1 MEQLVILIVIG
12 LISLVNWVLQKAAE
26 KRELAQMKREAERG
40 GRADQQQTPG
50 RSAVPPP
57 LPRQPQG
64 RPAADP
70 MRELMEALGLPA
82 EAAPPPAAP
91 ARRALAREVQE
102 EEFASMEE
110 VDAPPP
116 LLEVP
121 AAPRQIEPQW
131 QQPAP
136 FRPDEATA
144 RLASAFNAYEQAP
157 AAAPSTTAGGGVR
170 GLLANRDSQ
179 RHAIILAEILS
190 APRALRPAGDWLPA
204 GAR

>member
-40 GRADQQQTPG
+40 GRADQRPAPG
-50 RSAVPPP
+50 PSAMPPP

-64 RPAADP
+64 RPADDP
-70 MRELMEALGLPA
+70 MRELMEALGLPTDSS
-82 EAAPPPAAP
+82 PPP
-91 ARRALAREVQE
+91 ARRAIAREVQE

-110 VDAPPP
+110 ADVPPP
-116 LLEVP
+116 LLDVP
-121 AAPRQIEPQW
+121 PAPRQIEPQW
-131 QQPAP
+131 QQPARP
-136 FRPDEATA
+136 VRPDEATA

-157 AAAPSTTAGGGVR
+157 AAAPSATASGGVR
-170 GLLANRDSQ
+170 GLLASRDSQ
-179 RHAIILAEILS
+179 RHAIILAEILA

>member
-40 GRADQQQTPG
+40 GRADQHQIPG
-50 RSAVPPP
+50 RSALPPP
-57 LPRQPQG
+57 LPRQPPG
-64 RPAADP
+64 RPADDP

-82 EAAPPPAAP
+82 DAAPPPA
-91 ARRALAREVQE
+91 RRALVRKVQE

-110 VDAPPP
+110 VDVPPP
-116 LLEVP
+116 LIEVP
-121 AAPRQIEPQW
+121 PAPRQIEPQW
-131 QQPAP
+131 QQPARP
-136 FRPDEATA
+136 VRPDEATA

-157 AAAPSTTAGGGVR
+157 AAAPTATGGGVR
-170 GLLANRDSQ
+170 DLLANRDSQ
-179 RHAIILAEILS
+179 RHAIMLAEILA

>member
-40 GRADQQQTPG
+40 GRADQRPAPG
-50 RSAVPPP
+50 PSALPPP

-82 EAAPPPAAP
+82 DAAPPP

-102 EEFASMEE
+102 EEFASMEDVE
-110 VDAPPP
+110 VPPP
-116 LLEVP
+116 LIEVP
-121 AAPRQIEPQW
+121 PAPRQIEPQW
-131 QQPAP
+131 QQPVRP
-136 FRPDEATA
+136 VRPDEATA

-157 AAAPSTTAGGGVR
+157 AAAPAATTGGGMR
-170 GLLANRDSQ
+170 ALLASRDSQ
-179 RHAIILAEILS
+179 RHAIMLAEILA